1 MALHQCLHRRG
12 RIHIAAQSFPRAF
25 DLVELVGLD
34 LVPFARE
41 IQNWFQS
48 LSGAHRPMDLFHAHR
63 LKDVCGHDPNLG
75 GHVYGHFAV
84 HCAVPNQ

>member
-12 RIHIAAQSFPRAF
+12 RIHIAAQSFPGAF

-34 LVPFARE
+34 LMTFSRE
-41 IQNWFQS
+41 IQNWCQS
-48 LSGAHRPMDLFHAHR
+48 LSGAHYSMDLFHAHR
-63 LKDVCGHDPNLG
+63 LKNVGDHDPNLG
-75 GHVYGHFAV
+75 GHVYGHSAV